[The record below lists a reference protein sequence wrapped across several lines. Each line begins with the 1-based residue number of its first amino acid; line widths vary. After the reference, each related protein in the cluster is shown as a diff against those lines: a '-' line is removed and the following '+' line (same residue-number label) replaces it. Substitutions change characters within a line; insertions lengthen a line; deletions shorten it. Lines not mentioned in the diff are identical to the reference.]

1 MNYDCPVQEKTSRAV
16 GAKCSIKMSR
26 CSIVNCN
33 CPVQENTSRAVENQ
47 YNIMS
52 RWIMMN
58 YNCPVQENTSRAVGA
73 KLSII
78 VPCRKIPAGG
88 LTGKSPGPRSPAV
101 GWTRPAIEAL
111 VKEPSS
117 KLLMHQRV
125 WRALLHE
132 MRRGRLQGWS
142 LIVEAES
149 SRVLK
154 T

>member
-58 YNCPVQENTSRAVGA
+58 YT
-73 KLSII
+73 
-78 VPCRKIPAGG
+78 VPCRKIPAGQ
-88 LTGKSPGPRSPAV
+88 L
-101 GWTRPAIEAL
+101 EQNL
-111 VKEPSS
+111 V
-117 KLLMHQRV
+117 
-125 WRALLHE
+125 
-132 MRRGRLQGWS
+132 
-142 LIVEAES
+142 
-149 SRVLK
+149 
-154 T
+154 